1 MCVFSVVLPA
11 PSRAL
16 PRVAGEL
23 FRRMISGVSLPL
35 VSAGAV
41 AALGSSRPPA
51 LGRVALCALGLS
63 LLCKCLAAAGAL
75 GLAAFLSPGNTVR
88 LDVEAPKSRPSV
100 SLSNVAIDRLLDFV
114 RNLFPSNI
122 IAAHV
127 YTLFTVQIDT
137 TDEIALTGRSGQ
149 KARKQGSSHMQQEKR
164 RTMPLLSYKVQLH
177 SHLDTYMRHETIWEL
192 SQQKDLRLNYNTV
205 EDVREQTR
213 PKKCTSLD
221 RYLKE
226 VPAFLR
232 TILGDRDAL
241 ERVAYEAGLDQARER
256 VLYSEMRLPPQLLA
270 ASSTV
275 LPLGGSPAS
284 AVSGRDVVD
293 AALTGLR
300 RAEQETGI
308 KLRLILTC
316 LRGTPEW
323 APEVL
328 DLCREYSDRGVV
340 GIDVCGVVAQRA
352 EDRRA
357 APSIEYGEEITDP
370 RIVQTFQRAASW
382 GVHRTAHAGEA
393 GPPATVLRAVHELHA
408 ERIGHGYRAVLDGGL
423 AYRQALA
430 ADVHF
435 ECCLTSSMLTGAV
448 DPNSAHPVLRL
459 RRDGASFS
467 ISVDDPAITHTS
479 LEDEYRLALKLGLG
493 PGDLLQCNRS
503 AISACFLPA
512 DEKWELWQKFNQ
524 LTNAVKADT

>member
-1 MCVFSVVLPA
+1 MAHWCVAVSCASSGQCESPVVDSWRADEMKPFPVQHHRGARVHGSDRRPADVRDGVRGGHRPTRPASAADALPA
-11 PSRAL
+11 AYATPTGTLL
-16 PRVAGEL
+16 PKHG
-23 FRRMISGVSLPL
+23 LP
-35 VSAGAV
+35 
-41 AALGSSRPPA
+41 
-51 LGRVALCALGLS
+51 
-63 LLCKCLAAAGAL
+63 
-75 GLAAFLSPGNTVR
+75 
-88 LDVEAPKSRPSV
+88 DV
-100 SLSNVAIDRLLDFV
+100 
-114 RNLFPSNI
+114 
-122 IAAHV
+122 
-127 YTLFTVQIDT
+127 
-137 TDEIALTGRSGQ
+137 GRSRDVVQPYRRAAYTGQ
-149 KARKQGSSHMQQEKR
+149 KARKRGSSHMQQETR

-192 SQQKDLRLNYNTV
+192 SQQKDLGLNYNTV
-205 EDVREQTR
+205 EDVRERTR

-226 VPAFLR
+226 VPTFLR

-357 APSIEYGEEITDP
+357 APSIEYGEEVTDP
-370 RIVQTFQRAASW
+370 RIVQAFQRAASW

-393 GPPATVLRAVHELHA
+393 GPPAAVLRAVQELRA

-467 ISVDDPAITHTS
+467 ISVDDPAITHTR

-524 LTNAVKADT
+524 LTNAETADT